1 MIKSKKITNITNAE
15 YQSHLINTILNSKS
29 LSKEIYNKL
38 SPPEDLEVDSIKG
51 ISMWKSDMETDI
63 NFSDVFCNLYLV
75 TNDSNLKKFQYKL
88 LHRALTTNTLLVK
101 IGIKNSDLCNFCRN
115 ASDSILH
122 YIWLCP
128 VVKLFWN
135 RIKTNLS

>member
-38 SPPEDLEVDSIKG
+38 TIKG

-75 TNDSNLKKFQYKL
+75 TNDSNLKKIQYKL